1 MTGWQKYWLIWFIV
15 TFPLGFLIPEL
26 VAVFTP
32 NSHGTLSESIWTL
45 EGLVPGQPL
54 DKWGTAHVLI
64 GGMLAL
70 VLIWLVGHLVL
81 GIWTMWKGN

>member
-1 MTGWQKYWLIWFIV
+1 VTGWHRYWLIWFV
-15 TFPLGFLIPEL
+15 VSFLAFAIPEGIAL
-26 VAVFTP
+26 FTDWR
-32 NSHGTLSESIWTL
+32 NTLSASIWDL

-70 VLIWLVGHLVL
+70 ILIWLIGHLVL
-81 GIWTMWKGN
+81 GIWTGWKS